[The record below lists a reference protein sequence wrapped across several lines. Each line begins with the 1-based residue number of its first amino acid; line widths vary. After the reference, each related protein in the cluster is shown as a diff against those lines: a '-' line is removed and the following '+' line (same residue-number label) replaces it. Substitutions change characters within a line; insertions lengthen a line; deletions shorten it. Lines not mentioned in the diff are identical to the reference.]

1 MWLYRLWN
9 GCKKPPGN
17 STKSTK
23 PAKVATPSARHPTF
37 QSATLPS
44 VQKQRTVSWEG
55 RIQLS
60 ATENVG
66 LPSRWSSHVSPK
78 HNPDKFSKECL
89 FCRRKVCYFKRA
101 AERKENL
108 YHLSPG
114 ISRKECKTCSSWEAC
129 RGFQQLQ
136 LFFPELILKQTWA
149 KKTKKWQLRQIQFL
163 SEDKMNKAKK
173 WCYTK

>member
-1 MWLYRLWN
+1 MAAKHLRVTPQRAQSQQKWPHLQHATRHSNPQLCLLY
-9 GCKKPPGN
+9 KN
-17 STKSTK
+17 SEPWAERRK
-23 PAKVATPSARHPTF
+23 
-37 QSATLPS
+37 
-44 VQKQRTVSWEG
+44 
-55 RIQLS
+55 IQLS

-89 FCRRKVCYFKRA
+89 FCRRKVCSFKRA

-114 ISRKECKTCSSWEAC
+114 ISRKECKTCSLWEAC

-136 LFFPELILKQTWA
+136 LFFPEHSQTNSSKEN
-149 KKTKKWQLRQIQFL
+149 KKVPVTPIPVSKRGQNEQGVKTDVIQNR
-163 SEDKMNKAKK
+163 SQTN
-173 WCYTK
+173 Y

>member
-1 MWLYRLWN
+1 MRSFAFCTKTANRELR
-9 GCKKPPGN
+9 GKD
-17 STKSTK
+17 STKC
-23 PAKVATPSARHPTF
+23 H
-37 QSATLPS
+37 
-44 VQKQRTVSWEG
+44 
-55 RIQLS
+55 
-60 ATENVG
+60 VG
-66 LPSRWSSHVSPK
+66 LPSRWSSHVPPK

-114 ISRKECKTCSSWEAC
+114 ISRKECKTCSLWEAC

-136 LFFPELILKQTWA
+136 LFFPELILKQTRA
-149 KKTKKWQLRQIQFL
+149 KKTKKCQVRQIQFL

-173 WCYTK
+173 MMLYKTEVRRTTKQV